1 MSSVFY
7 VIRLSTRFDLFSM
20 WQQYGLWRL
29 SRMHAEAPAILRQ
42 TYGRGTISSVGM
54 DVSAWAV

>member
-1 MSSVFY
+1 
-7 VIRLSTRFDLFSM
+7 
-20 WQQYGLWRL
+20 
-29 SRMHAEAPAILRQ
+29 MHAEAPAILRQ